1 MQPIVTTVRRFPL
14 PALAAV
20 GLSAGV
26 LARFGV
32 HQDQLADAI
41 FLATLIVGGSPVVF
55 GTLRGMLHGRFAADI
70 VAALAIV
77 GAAITGEYAAGC
89 VIVLMQTG
97 GEALESFAVHRA
109 SASLESLLA
118 RAPRIA
124 HRRTDDGLADVPVE
138 DVQIDDIVLV
148 RAGEIVPVDGVVVS
162 GTAAVDE
169 AALTGEPVPR
179 TAAPG
184 SDVMSGSAALDG
196 ALDVRV
202 TRPSGESHY
211 QQIVKLMRAA
221 QEDRAPIGRL
231 ADRYAVAF
239 TPFTL
244 AMCAAAYAITGSSV
258 AVVAVLVVATPCP
271 LILATPVAII
281 SGINRCARH
290 GIVVKGGGAI
300 ELVGR
305 TAIVVFDKTGT
316 LTQGTP
322 VVDRVIAL
330 NGWSATEIIRLAAGL
345 EQYSAHP
352 MARAL
357 VRAGFEQIPSLPEA
371 GDVVEASGQGV
382 TGRVEG
388 HDVDVGSFA
397 HAAQRKLATPE
408 ALDAAR
414 AAVSSEDDAVSLV
427 GIDGEAA
434 GVVIFADPIR
444 PRVPG
449 LMRRL
454 AALGVRET
462 AMLTGDDP
470 ATAHAISSAASI
482 TTVKAQLLPSGK
494 VDAVREMTQR
504 GDTVVMVGD
513 GINDAPALATA
524 TVGIALGARGAAVA
538 AEAADIVLT
547 TDDVER
553 VGDVIQIGRN
563 TLRIA
568 KQSIWVGLGLSG
580 AMMVVAAFG
589 YIPPA
594 VGALLQ
600 EALDVTVIVNA
611 LRAR

>member
-1 MQPIVTTVRRFPL
+1 MQPILTIVRQYPL
-14 PALAAV
+14 PSLAAI
-20 GLSAGV
+20 GLACGA
-26 LARFGV
+26 LARFAL
-32 HQDQLADAI
+32 HQDQLSNVI
-41 FLATLIVGGSPVVF
+41 FLATLVVGGSPVVL
-55 GTLRGMLHGRFAADI
+55 GTVRGILHGRFAADI
-70 VAALAIV
+70 VAALAII
-77 GAAITGEYAAGC
+77 GAAVTGEYAAGC
-89 VIVLMQTG
+89 IIVLMQTG
-97 GEALESFAVHRA
+97 GEALESFAVRRA
-109 SASLESLLA
+109 SASLEALLA

-124 HRRTDDGLADVPVE
+124 HRRTGEGLADVAVD
-138 DVQIDDIVLV
+138 DVRVGDNVLV
-148 RAGEIVPVDGVVVS
+148 RAGEIVPVDGIVLD

-179 TAAPG
+179 TARPG
-184 SDVMSGSAALDG
+184 SEVMSGSVTLDG
-196 ALDVRV
+196 ALEIRV
-202 TRPSGESHY
+202 TRPSAESHY

-221 QEDRAPIGRL
+221 QEDKAPIGRL

-244 AMCAAAYAITGSSV
+244 LMCAVAYAITRSPT

-271 LILATPVAII
+271 LILATPVAIM

-290 GIVVKGGGAI
+290 GIVIKGGGAI
-300 ELVGR
+300 ELVGQAA
-305 TAIVVFDKTGT
+305 TVVFDKTGT

-322 VVDRVIAL
+322 VVDRVMAL
-330 NGWSATEIIRLAAGL
+330 NGWSAEEIIRLAAGL

-357 VRAGFEQIPSLPEA
+357 VTAGFERLSSLPNA
-371 GDVVEASGQGV
+371 ANVVEASGQGV
-382 TGRVEG
+382 SGRVDG

-397 HAAQRKLATPE
+397 HAAERKLATPE
-408 ALDAAR
+408 ALEVAR
-414 AAVSSEDDAVSLV
+414 KTASAEDDAVSVV
-427 GIDGEAA
+427 GIDGQAA
-434 GVVIFADPIR
+434 GVVVFADPIR
-444 PRVPG
+444 PGIPP

-454 AALGVRET
+454 AELGVHET
-462 AMLTGDDP
+462 AMLTGDDA
-470 ATAHAISSAASI
+470 ATAHAIAAAADIS
-482 TTVKAQLLPSGK
+482 TVKAQLLPAGK
-494 VDAVREMTQR
+494 VEAVREMTRR
-504 GDTVVMVGD
+504 GGTVVMVGD

-524 TVGIALGARGAAVA
+524 TVGIALGSRGAAVA

-563 TLRIA
+563 TLAIA
-568 KQSIWVGLGLSG
+568 KQSIWVGLGVSG

>member
-1 MQPIVTTVRRFPL
+1 MQGFLRIVRRYPL
-14 PALAAV
+14 PALAAI
-20 GLSAGV
+20 GLTAGV
-26 LARFGV
+26 LARFV
-32 HQDQLADAI
+32 LHRNEVSDAI
-41 FLATLIVGGSPVVF
+41 FLATLIVGGAPVLF
-55 GTLRGMLHGRFAADI
+55 GTVRGMLHGKFAADI
-70 VAALAIV
+70 VAALAIT
-77 GAAITGEYAAGC
+77 GAALTGEYAAGC

-109 SASLESLLA
+109 SASLEALLA
-118 RAPRIA
+118 HAPRIA
-124 HRRTDDGLADVPVE
+124 HRRTNGELADVPVDE
-138 DVQIDDIVLV
+138 VQIGDMILV
-148 RAGEIVPVDGVVVS
+148 RAGEIVPVDGVVAA

-169 AALTGEPVPR
+169 SALTGEPVPR
-179 TAAPG
+179 TAGPG
-184 SDVMSGSAALDG
+184 SDVMSGSVALDG

-202 TRPSGESHY
+202 ARPSGESHY

-221 QEDRAPIGRL
+221 QEDKAPIGRL
-231 ADRYAVAF
+231 ADRYAVVF

-300 ELVGR
+300 ELVGHAA
-305 TAIVVFDKTGT
+305 TVVFDKTGT

-322 VVDRVIAL
+322 VVDRVLSL
-330 NGWSATEIIRLAAGL
+330 NGWSNAEILRLAAGL

-352 MARAL
+352 MAQAV
-357 VRAGFEQIPSLPEA
+357 VRAGLEHVSSLPPA

-382 TGRVEG
+382 SGRVEG

-397 HAAQRKLATPE
+397 HAAQQKLATPE
-408 ALDAAR
+408 ALAAAR
-414 AAVSSEDDAVSLV
+414 QAASSEDDAVSVV

-434 GVVIFADPIR
+434 GIVVFADPIR
-444 PRVPG
+444 PGVPS

-454 AALGVRET
+454 SALGVSET

-470 ATAHAISSAASI
+470 ATAHTIAAAAGI
-482 TTVKAQLLPSGK
+482 TTVKAQLLPTEK
-494 VDAVREMTQR
+494 VDAVRDITR
-504 GDTVVMVGD
+504 SGRTVVMVGD

-553 VGDVIQIGRN
+553 AGDVIQIGRD

-568 KQSIWVGLGLSG
+568 RQSIWVGLGVSG

-594 VGALLQ
+594 IGALLQ
-600 EALDVTVIVNA
+600 EALDVGVILNA